1 MEAVLEQPVL
11 VLNRLWQA
19 VNVIGAKRAFAL
31 LARGHA
37 SVVHHADDDF
47 HVFSMMDWLDFSHSN
62 PPVEAMEMVRTPSR
76 LIRLPR
82 VILLTFFDKLPC
94 KELKLTRNNVFER
107 DKNQCQ
113 YCSRVFP
120 REELNLDHVI
130 PRHHGGRTTWENIV
144 CSCIRCNTRKANRL
158 PHDAGMRLIRKPAKP
173 KWRPVISLVL
183 NTRHREMWK
192 DFLDVAY
199 WNVELEE

>member
-1 MEAVLEQPVL
+1 MEAALDQPVL

-19 VNVIGAKRAFAL
+19 VNVIGARRAFGL
-31 LARGHA
+31 LAREHA
-37 SVVHHADDDF
+37 QVVHHHEDDF
-47 HVFSMMDWLDFSHSN
+47 HTFALMDWIDFSAHN
-62 PPVEAMEMVRTPSR
+62 PPLAELETVHTPSR
-76 LIRLPR
+76 TIRLPR

-107 DKNQCQ
+107 DKNTCQ
-113 YCSRVFP
+113 YCSRPMP
-120 REELNLDHVI
+120 REQLNLDHVI
-130 PRHHGGRTTWENIV
+130 PRDYGGKTTWENIV
-144 CSCIRCNTRKANRL
+144 CSCIKCNTRKANRL
-158 PHDAGMRLIRKPAKP
+158 PHEAHMRLIRKPVRP

-183 NTRHREMWK
+183 GNQQHEMWK

>member
-1 MEAVLEQPVL
+1 ML

-19 VNVIGAKRAFAL
+19 INVIGAKRAFAL

-37 SVVHHADDDF
+37 QVVHHHEEDF
-47 HVFSMMDWLDFSHSN
+47 HTFSMMDWIDFSHHN
-62 PPVEAMEMVRTPSR
+62 PPLTDNEIVHTPTR
-76 LIRLPR
+76 RIRLPR

-113 YCSRVFP
+113 YCAKIFP

-130 PRHHGGRTTWENIV
+130 PRHYNGRTTWENIV

-158 PHDAGMRLIRKPAKP
+158 PHEAGMRLIRKPQKP
-173 KWRPVISLVL
+173 KWRPVISLML
-183 NTRHREMWK
+183 SRHDREMWK
-192 DFLDVAY
+192 DYLDLAY